1 MTLKI
6 CLRCDWQ
13 GETKEP
19 GCPNCGERPLYV
31 VGAFPSEGA
40 VARVGGDPEE
50 RSREVPSTAG
60 IAPSE
65 TESPQSNPSP
75 SPADTVE
82 PSSRPPRPAVAFVL
96 AALVLTVIL
105 GTWLNGDQ
113 ERSAPAAST
122 DAAVVDT
129 PSSETSPS
137 PTPEGVR
144 SFEAPPTRRHED
156 IVNSVNGVPFSFSVP
171 TSGERFGSISTYK
184 SETGSQGAEAIIYW
198 STFPD
203 GDYVDPYGNDADPC
217 TRLLSPPVGPSVAD
231 LAGAV
236 PTAPG
241 TELVTGPSN
250 VTVGG
255 YRAKQ
260 VVLVVRKNVGCDPG
274 YFYAWH
280 DVFGGALWTTTPVG
294 ATMTVWIVEVDGT
307 RLFIQAATTQQAT
320 SNLDQEIQ
328 QIVGS
333 IRSTSPVPHR
343 RPRHT
348 VVRPRRAIC
357 EHHRGDWMVPF
368 SFPRSGGGRRP
379 PTI

>member
-1 MTLKI
+1 MTLKT

-31 VGAFPSEGA
+31 VGASASEGG
-40 VARVGGDPEE
+40 VAPVRGDPEE

-82 PSSRPPRPAVAFVL
+82 SSSRSPRSGVFIL
-96 AALVLTVIL
+96 AALALTVIL
-105 GTWLNGDQ
+105 GTWLNADQ
-113 ERSAPAAST
+113 ESSAPATSI
-122 DAAVVDT
+122 DAAVVET

-137 PTPEGVR
+137 PTPDGVR
-144 SFEAPPTRRHED
+144 RFEAPPTRRHENV
-156 IVNSVNGVPFSFSVP
+156 VNSVNGVPFSFSVP
-171 TSGERFGSISTYK
+171 TSGWERFGSISTNK

-217 TRLLSPPVGPSVAD
+217 TKLLSPPVGPSVAD
-231 LAGAV
+231 LAAAV
-236 PTAPG
+236 STAPG
-241 TELVTGPSN
+241 TELVMGPSN

-255 YRAKQ
+255 YPARQ

-274 YFYAWH
+274 FFYAWH

-294 ATMTVWIVEVDGT
+294 ATMSVWIVDVDGT
-307 RLFIQAATTQQAT
+307 RLFIEAATTQQAT
-320 SNLDQEIQ
+320 SDLDQEIE

-333 IRSTSPVPHR
+333 IRF
-343 RPRHT
+343 
-348 VVRPRRAIC
+348 
-357 EHHRGDWMVPF
+357 D
-368 SFPRSGGGRRP
+368 
-379 PTI
+379 

>member
-1 MTLKI
+1 MTLKT

-31 VGAFPSEGA
+31 VGASPSEGA

-60 IAPSE
+60 VAPSD

-75 SPADTVE
+75 SPAYTVE
-82 PSSRPPRPAVAFVL
+82 SSSRSPRSAVALVL
-96 AALVLTVIL
+96 VGLVLTVIL
-105 GTWLNGDQ
+105 GARLNADQ

-122 DAAVVDT
+122 DAAVVET
-129 PSSETSPS
+129 PSSEISPS

-144 SFEAPPTRRHED
+144 RVEAPPPTRFEAPPTRRHEN

-171 TSGERFGSISTYK
+171 TSGWERFGSISTNK

-203 GDYVDPYGNDADPC
+203 GDYVDPYGQDADPC
-217 TRLLSPPVGPSVAD
+217 TNLLSPPVGPSVAD
-231 LAGAV
+231 LAAAV
-236 PTAPG
+236 STAPG

-255 YRAKQ
+255 YPAKQ

-280 DVFGGALWTTTPVG
+280 DVFGGALWTTTPMG
-294 ATMTVWIVEVDGT
+294 ATMSVWIVDVDGT
-307 RLFIQAATTQQAT
+307 RLFIEAATTQQAT

-333 IRSTSPVPHR
+333 IRF
-343 RPRHT
+343 
-348 VVRPRRAIC
+348 
-357 EHHRGDWMVPF
+357 D
-368 SFPRSGGGRRP
+368 
-379 PTI
+379 